1 MSETPNEYTLR
12 IFNSSWSVEADDHA
26 IWTAELRKG
35 EVLCTSEPFDSDG
48 YEVCDS
54 PVLGEIHFD
63 LTDEHITGAIE
74 NLDTTG
80 LEGAL
85 ADFADEALGYYRELA
100 AAGELEFKD
109 A

>member
-1 MSETPNEYTLR
+1 MSENPNEYTLR
-12 IFNSSWSVEADDHA
+12 LFHNFWTDDHA
-26 IWTAELRKG
+26 MWTAELRKG
-35 EVLCTSEPFDSDG
+35 EVLCTNEPFDSDG
-48 YEVCDS
+48 YEVCNS

-74 NLDTTG
+74 DLGTTG
-80 LEGAL
+80 LTVGL
-85 ADFADEALGYYRELA
+85 ACFASEALGYYRELA